1 MEIEKKAWHGK
12 WVGGTTESQFAP
24 QRNPLW
30 PVDLRRTLDL
40 AGSGQAQCHGSPDT
54 IARLRA
60 GGQAERAVEG
70 ILQLVLQTRHVLA
83 TGDDVQPLDWT
94 QEAGGGRHLFN
105 EFAINST

>member
-1 MEIEKKAWHGK
+1 M
-12 WVGGTTESQFAP
+12 
-24 QRNPLW
+24 
-30 PVDLRRTLDL
+30 DLRRTLDL

>member
-1 MEIEKKAWHGK
+1 MSRRHNGVAIC
-12 WVGGTTESQFAP
+12 TTA
-24 QRNPLW
+24 NPLW

-70 ILQLVLQTRHVLA
+70 VLQLVLQTRHVLP

-94 QEAGGGRHLFN
+94 QEAGGGRRETF
-105 EFAINST
+105 IQWIRD